1 LRIAKPILLV
11 STPVGVAWGI
21 VEAYRFH
28 PWLAGLM
35 AVLLSVI
42 TAFMWMTIRIIRR
55 EARRPSAGHM
65 ADPNSSGSTGASSK
79 SSHS

>member
-1 LRIAKPILLV
+1 LRIAKPILLI

-42 TAFMWMTIRIIRR
+42 SAFMWMTIRIIRR
-55 EARRPSAGHM
+55 EARRPPTEN
-65 ADPNSSGSTGASSK
+65 DDTNSSGP
-79 SSHS
+79 SHLGPHS